1 MPDANTEPDKELRAV
16 RERYSRRSS
25 QDARY
30 SAFNPAALYSQQER
44 QRVML
49 HLLAGSGLTG
59 LGSVDLVEVGSG
71 DGANLLEWLRFG
83 CSPQRLRGV
92 ELLPERHA
100 AARSRLPASV
110 RLTLGDAV
118 TAEIEESSCDVV
130 LASTVFSSLL
140 DDDFQCRLAR
150 AMWRWLRPGGGVLW
164 YDFTVDNPRN
174 SDVRGVPPSRVRAL
188 FPQGRMN
195 AKRVTLAPP
204 ISRRVAAVHPSL
216 YILFNAFP
224 WLRTHMV
231 AWIIKP

>member
-1 MPDANTEPDKELRAV
+1 MPDLNADSGKELRAV
-16 RERYSRRSS
+16 RERYSRRGS

-49 HLLAGSGLTG
+49 HLLARDGRTTLS
-59 LGSVDLVEVGSG
+59 SVDLVEVGSG

-83 CSPQRLRGV
+83 CSPERLRGI

-100 AARSRLPASV
+100 AASLRLPSSV

-118 TAEIEESSCDVV
+118 TAEIEDNSCDVV

-150 AMWRWLRPGGGVLW
+150 AMWGWLRPGGGVLW

-174 SDVRGVPPSRVRAL
+174 PDVRGVPASRVRTL
-188 FPQGRMN
+188 FPEGCMYS
-195 AKRVTLAPP
+195 KRVTLAPP

-216 YILFNAFP
+216 YTLFNAVP